1 MKKISA
7 ELHMSGKLYMEDMNN
22 KKKEK
27 KNNYYNMKKSK
38 LNVMKSSYCMS
49 PHTNSKRQQQHNNFK
64 HVSKQLSCFCG
75 GGC

>member
-27 KNNYYNMKKSK
+27 KI
-38 LNVMKSSYCMS
+38 
-49 PHTNSKRQQQHNNFK
+49 TIII
-64 HVSKQLSCFCG
+64 
-75 GGC
+75 